1 MPPVCPKMTCGILEA
16 RIMTNHVKWPA
27 ALVFVCAAAGV
38 CGYASRP
45 VPAALPP
52 GAGQDIMS
60 VDRRVSTLEQ
70 RMYTID
76 SHINQ
81 LQQQVMMIN
90 RTPAPPAGASGDVGQ
105 LRVELDL
112 LRNRINQIECAIA
125 KLDERT
131 LQPGKPKRSVVKDPC
146 RQDSQTPIEMPGH
159 PY

>member
-1 MPPVCPKMTCGILEA
+1 
-16 RIMTNHVKWPA
+16 
-27 ALVFVCAAAGV
+27 
-38 CGYASRP
+38 
-45 VPAALPP
+45 
-52 GAGQDIMS
+52 MS

-81 LQQQVMMIN
+81 LQQQVMMIS
-90 RTPAPPAGASGDVGQ
+90 RTSPPPAGASGDVQQ

-112 LRNRINQIECAIA
+112 LRNRINMIECAIS

-131 LQPGKPKRSVVKDPC
+131 LAPGKSKRSAVRDPC
-146 RQDSQTPIEMPGH
+146 RQDPQPPIELPGH